1 MGEKK
6 TKLKPIPFVLKFNF
20 INFLLVK
27 IEANLALADFNSNQV
42 NFLETDEQSVEVN
55 FLLETPK
62 IFIQHRGHNQNKN
75 FFFYYAVIPKVGFL
89 KTTFLK
95 KKWLLK
101 KINTKKEKE
110 IKTGLPFILS
120 LNYRANYC
128 ATLTQ
133 KIKSILFL
141 FFYKKNFFFLKERK
155 SLSRGILNMILYLR

>member
-1 MGEKK
+1 MFIDLNIRGFLIFFKLIN
-6 TKLKPIPFVLKFNF
+6 TKLKLIPFVLKFNF
-20 INFLLVK
+20 IDFLLVK

-62 IFIQHRGHNQNKN
+62 IFIQHRGHNQKKNKN

-101 KINTKKEKE
+101 KNK
-110 IKTGLPFILS
+110 
-120 LNYRANYC
+120 Y
-128 ATLTQ
+128 Q
-133 KIKSILFL
+133 KRKR
-141 FFYKKNFFFLKERK
+141 NFTF
-155 SLSRGILNMILYLR
+155 